1 MSGLDPLTGVWIMA
15 VVVLRDVPNVSGV
28 YDMPAYPTVV
38 RRPFVE
44 SPGAEAG
51 FPSPA
56 GDYIENELD
65 LNEYLVRNRPATF
78 FIRFKGDSLTDLGIL
93 DGDIGTVDRSLPAR
107 DGQVVVAA
115 LDGGIVA
122 KVYATVEGRPAL
134 VSRNERVRYPVLYLD
149 RFDDCVLWGCVTSVA
164 RRL

>member
-1 MSGLDPLTGVWIMA
+1 MT
-15 VVVLRDVPNVSGV
+15 VVMLRTLSNVSGV
-28 YDMPAYPTVV
+28 YAMPEYPAAL

-44 SPGAEAG
+44 SPHAEAG

-56 GDYIENELD
+56 GDYIESELD
-65 LNEYLVRNRPATF
+65 LNEYLVRNKPATF

-107 DGQVVVAA
+107 DGQIVVAA
-115 LDGGIVA
+115 LDGDIVA
-122 KVYATVEGRPAL
+122 KVYATVDGRPAL
-134 VSRNERVRYPVLYLD
+134 LSRNERARYPALYLD
-149 RFDDCVLWGCVTSVA
+149 RYQDCVLWGCVTSVA

>member
-1 MSGLDPLTGVWIMA
+1 MCTMA
-15 VVVLRDVPNVSGV
+15 VVVLRDVPNVSGI
-28 YDMPAYPTVV
+28 YAAPTQSAVV
-38 RRPFVE
+38 RRPFLE

-56 GDYIENELD
+56 ADYIEDELD

-93 DGDIGTVDRSLPAR
+93 DGDIGTVDRSLPAQEGR
-107 DGQVVVAA
+107 LVVAA
-115 LDGGIVA
+115 LDGDIVA
-122 KVYATVEGRPAL
+122 KVYAMTEGRPAL
-134 VSRNERVRYPVLYLD
+134 VSRNDRIRYPALYLD
-149 RFDDCVLWGCVTSVA
+149 RFEDCVLWGCVTSIA